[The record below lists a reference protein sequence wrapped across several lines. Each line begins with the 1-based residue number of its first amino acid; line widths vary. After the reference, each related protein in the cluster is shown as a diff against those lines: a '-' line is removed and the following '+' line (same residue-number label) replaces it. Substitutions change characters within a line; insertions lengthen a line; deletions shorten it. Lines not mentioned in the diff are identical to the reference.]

1 MNFFK
6 SLKLP
11 RTAVWW
17 ALAISAIVIYPNIG
31 EFLWAFFSPN
41 HHCTVDINVSTT
53 LYFIYRY
60 LFFVGLTF
68 LLIRLNVKQAAQK
81 LNERFWK
88 SFLIIVGAYLV
99 YVVIGKN
106 IAYSIRL
113 DCFTQTVILQF
124 LIEWL
129 APVLIGQVYYL
140 TVIQQETQK
149 EMERLKTEN
158 LQSRVDALSN
168 QINPHFFFNSLNGL
182 TALVADHRNE
192 ETLEYVN
199 KLSSIFRYILQSEK
213 KGLVNVED
221 ELNFLKA
228 YQYLIEVRYSG
239 KIFFTITMKEVD
251 LQLQMPVLSLLPLIE
266 NVIKHN
272 VIDSEHKMDIDIRV
286 SEKREL
292 IVKNP
297 IYRKYNTEESHG
309 IGLSNL
315 SARYRL
321 LMDKDIKIT
330 EEKDRFTVVL
340 PLKKSEDESTAC

>member
-1 MNFFK
+1 MNFFE

-11 RTAVWW
+11 RTTLWW
-17 ALAISAIVIYPNIG
+17 ALIMSAIIIYPNIG
-31 EFLWAFFSPN
+31 EFMWSLFAPA
-41 HHCTVDINVSTT
+41 HKCTVAINTANV

-68 LLIRLNVKQAAQK
+68 LLIRMNVKQAKKK

-88 SFLIIVGAYLV
+88 SFLLAIAAYLI
-99 YVVIGKN
+99 YVIIGKN
-106 IAYSIRL
+106 IAYQIRL
-113 DCFTQTVILQF
+113 DCFTQMVILQF
-124 LIEWL
+124 LIAWL
-129 APVLIGQVYYL
+129 VPILIGQIYYL

-182 TALVADHRNE
+182 TALVADNRNE

-199 KLSSIFRYILQSEK
+199 KLSNIFRYILQSEK
-213 KGLVNVED
+213 KGLVKLAD
-221 ELNFLKA
+221 ELDFLRA

-239 KIFFTITMKEVD
+239 KISFNIDVNED
-251 LQLQMPVLSLLPLIE
+251 DSQLQIPVLSLLPLIE
-266 NVIKHN
+266 NIVKHN
-272 VIDSEHKMDIDIRV
+272 VIDSEHIMTVDINV
-286 SEKREL
+286 SKRKEL

-297 IYRKYNTEESHG
+297 IYPKYQIGESHG

-315 SARYRL
+315 SSRYKL
-321 LMDKDIKIT
+321 LMGKDIRTAEI
-330 EEKDRFTVVL
+330 ENHYIVFL
-340 PLKKSEDESTAC
+340 PLKKSEDESTDC